1 MILQAFNLGFHS
13 FLIAGVSLE
22 ALCNTSAP
30 PPDAVLV
37 LCLKSLY
44 ALLAPTAASAS
55 ASASAASEESAPSE
69 ASSQASTE
77 PKTRQKRST
86 SWAARVLVEERVLC
100 VELVHVLYRVLLARN
115 SSALHLLALET
126 LVCLLRALRHQI
138 REQRDDAQT
147 NSRNGI
153 TSGLYHSRKLINTF

>member
-1 MILQAFNLGFHS
+1 MS
-13 FLIAGVSLE
+13 DLIAGVSLE

-44 ALLAPTAASAS
+44 ALLAPTV
-55 ASASAASEESAPSE
+55 AASEEPARSE
-69 ASSQASTE
+69 TSSQSSTE
-77 PKTRQKRST
+77 SKPLQKHST

-100 VELVHVLYRVLLARN
+100 VELVHVLYRVLLARD

-126 LVCLLRALRHQI
+126 LVCLLRALRQQI
-138 REQRDDAQT
+138 REQRDAQT
-147 NSRNGI
+147 KSRDGI
-153 TSGLYHSRKLINTF
+153 YKL